1 MDLNDGGRKTG
12 GMGSLACLLSAV
24 GFGVMAVFA
33 KLAYDDGVD
42 LDALLLTRFGLAGLV
57 LLVIAHARGRLRG
70 LGRRAIVA
78 GLLMGAVGYAA
89 QAGLY
94 FAALTRVD
102 ASEVALV
109 FSIYPLLVMVMAVVT
124 RRERA
129 TRRRAIGLVVA
140 LTGVALVLGGA
151 SAGTFDLAGAAFS
164 LGSAVVY
171 TTYILVGD
179 RVAGTDPL
187 AFATLV
193 CCGAFG
199 TFAVWSVL
207 HGVPDLG
214 FAARGWLW
222 LVLIALVSTVGAI
235 LLFFA
240 GLARV
245 GPSVAALL
253 SIVEPVVTVSS
264 AALVFGESLSA
275 QQALGGALVLGTV
288 LFVQWPAGPRAGT
301 RSPAPQLEPELRSAV

>member
-1 MDLNDGGRKTG
+1 
-12 GMGSLACLLSAV
+12 MGSIACLLSAV
-24 GFGVMAVFA
+24 AFGVMAVFA
-33 KLAYDDGVD
+33 KLAYDDGVE
-42 LDALLLTRFGLAGLV
+42 LDALLLVRFGLAALV
-57 LLVIAHARGRLRG
+57 LLAISRGRLRG
-70 LGRRAIVA
+70 LTRRAVVV

-124 RRERA
+124 RREPP
-129 TRRRAIGLVVA
+129 TRRRAVGLVVA

-151 SAGTFDLAGAAFS
+151 STGSFDLAGSACA

-199 TFAVWSVL
+199 TFVVWSVL

-240 GLARV
+240 GLTRV
-245 GPSVAALL
+245 GPTVASLL
-253 SIVEPVVTVSS
+253 SIVEPVVTVAS
-264 AALVFGESLSA
+264 AAAVFGESLSP
-275 QQALGGALVLGTV
+275 QQVLGGALVLGTV
-288 LFVQWPAGPRAGT
+288 LFVQWPATARTDARSTPR
-301 RSPAPQLEPELRSAV
+301 QLEPELRSAP